1 MKKYIVKLTEQERAT
16 LLALTRRGHASS
28 RKIVRCQILL
38 LSDEGRIDQDI
49 AQVLHVHCTTVE
61 RIRKRFVQG
70 GIDHA
75 INESPR
81 PGKAP
86 KLNGEQTAYLT
97 ALACSTPPEGHA
109 RWTLQM
115 LADHLIK
122 MGVVDT
128 ISDDTVQ
135 RTLKKTI

>member
-1 MKKYIVKLTEQERAT
+1 MSFAIIIVCERTHTIKKYIVKLTENERVS
-16 LLALTRRGHASS
+16 LLALTRKGHASS
-28 RKIVRCQILL
+28 QKIVRCQILL

-49 AQVLHVHCTTVE
+49 AQVLHVHCATVE

-81 PGKAP
+81 PGKSP

-97 ALACSTPPEGHA
+97 ALACSTPA
-109 RWTLQM
+109 
-115 LADHLIK
+115 
-122 MGVVDT
+122 
-128 ISDDTVQ
+128 
-135 RTLKKTI
+135 